1 MPEISR
7 FYGLRITMNY
17 NEHLPPHFHVQYAEH
32 EAQVG
37 IATGEVINGCLPGRA
52 CAMVSEWATLHR
64 AELEEDW
71 RLRGLM
77 QPLNRIEGLE

>member
-17 NEHLPPHFHVQYAEH
+17 NEHQPPHFHVQYAEY

-37 IATGEVINGCLPGRA
+37 IATGEVIRGRLPDRA
-52 CAMVSEWATLHR
+52 CAMVREWTGLHR
-64 AELEEDW
+64 AQLEEDW

>member
-17 NEHLPPHFHVQYAEH
+17 NEHQPPHFHVQHAEN

-37 IATGEVINGCLPGRA
+37 IATGEVISGRLPGRA
-52 CAMVSEWATLHR
+52 CAMVSEWAGLHR
-64 AELEEDW
+64 AELEENW

>member
-17 NEHLPPHFHVQYAEH
+17 SEHLPPHFHVEYAEY
-32 EAQVG
+32 EVQVG
-37 IATGEVINGCLPGRA
+37 IANGEVINGSLPRRA
-52 CAMVSEWATLHR
+52 RAMVSEWASLHR

-71 RLRGLM
+71 RLRG
-77 QPLNRIEGLE
+77 